1 MNYSAGPQAD
11 RDRQIWKQSRDVP
24 AIERDD
30 LLVDRDVNLDNYEG
44 ELSRLRRENVSL
56 RDQVQRAL
64 KELKAYQTK
73 YPSPYAISDED
84 DNSPPW
90 ASSPEV
96 MTPLFIAYDSRIKEL
111 EDIISKQSVE
121 LDVFREKV
129 ASVLAE
135 NETLREAQL
144 EQLRQKKSIDEL
156 GPVNALSAEL
166 LSEMNE
172 RVDILMAENALL
184 VEQKAKMSAS
194 VEDLRLELSN
204 RTAEVGMLVQRLAML
219 EEQLNSAN
227 QRLDQAERDR
237 EEAAG
242 HTIALS
248 EELGNAKT
256 NVDILREQMVV
267 WQTKCAD
274 AELALHEARKQ
285 LALINNQAEDNN
297 LMNMRRTK
305 AAEDLVRDLQS
316 QLSQSAE
323 ELEAALD
330 LGRKL
335 RREYQSTR
343 QDAEGMLQV
352 CYPMSRSYPIG
363 FLNRIST
370 LARNCR

>member
-30 LLVDRDVNLDNYEG
+30 LLVDRDVNSDNYEG

-73 YPSPYAISDED
+73 YPSPYAISDDD

-111 EDIISKQSVE
+111 EDIITKQSVE

-144 EQLRQKKSIDEL
+144 EQLRQKKSIDDL

-204 RTAEVGMLVQRLAML
+204 RTAEVSMLVQRLAML

-316 QLSQSAE
+316 QLSQSAD

-352 CYPMSRSYPIG
+352 CSRVQKFNP
-363 FLNRIST
+363 
-370 LARNCR
+370 LATILE